1 MLSFVNMNSL
11 LVLQNRAV
19 KAAQEERWE
28 DATEFNQDILIQDP
42 RNLSALNRLGFAC
55 MKLDLLDEA
64 KETYTRV
71 LELDKANAVAKK
83 YLAALEKNQP
93 VRLPKALSHSEFIDE
108 PGKTK
113 SVQLVRPAGQEV
125 LDDLS
130 IGDDCELK
138 ATQTRVSISCRECY
152 VGTLPDDLSQRLRP
166 LLEAG
171 NTYTAKVQSLKNS
184 SIILFIRETSR
195 AVAVTDT
202 PSFPPDH
209 HMANLSGLDR
219 LELGREDEEPVDV
232 SEIDSDEGE
241 HSLDHHDLDEA
252 LEKDFDDDFDEA
264 PSDSHDD

>member
-1 MLSFVNMNSL
+1 MLSFVDMNSL

-28 DATEFNQDILIQDP
+28 DALELNQNILDQDP
-42 RNLSALNRLGFAC
+42 RNLSAMNRLGFAC
-55 MKLDLLDEA
+55 MKLGQTEEA
-64 KETYTRV
+64 KETYARV
-71 LELDKANAVAKK
+71 LEMDKANAVAKK

-113 SVQLVRPAGQEV
+113 SVQLVRPAGQDI

-138 ATQTRVSISCRECY
+138 GTQTRVSVSCRNAY

-184 SIILFIRETSR
+184 AIVIFIRELSR
-195 AVAVTDT
+195 AASVSDT
-202 PSFPPDH
+202 PSFPPEH
-209 HMANLSGLDR
+209 YMASLSGLDR
-219 LELGREDEEPVDV
+219 LELGRDEEEPVDV
-232 SEIDSDEGE
+232 SEIDADEGE

-252 LEKDFDDDFDEA
+252 LEKGYDDDFEEA
-264 PSDSHDD
+264 PVDPSED